1 MTGKERADMN
11 VEAIVV
17 VIIIIV
23 VIVIIMIKIIRF
35 FVLSIKKVL
44 ELFFFSCDDP
54 AFDPLKIPHF
64 QEDKDKNTK
73 KKRDIRTFV
82 CCSWY
87 ILIYWLKTQYNSQW
101 VEVQQSR
108 V

>member
-54 AFDPLKIPHF
+54 AFDPLR
-64 QEDKDKNTK
+64 KNPTFSKTK
-73 KKRDIRTFV
+73 TKTQRRNVIYV
-82 CCSWY
+82 CNVCSWY
-87 ILIYWLKTQYNSQW
+87 GIF
-101 VEVQQSR
+101 
-108 V
+108 

>member
-35 FVLSIKKVL
+35 FVLSIK
-44 ELFFFSCDDP
+44 LF
-54 AFDPLKIPHF
+54 
-64 QEDKDKNTK
+64 
-73 KKRDIRTFV
+73 
-82 CCSWY
+82 
-87 ILIYWLKTQYNSQW
+87 
-101 VEVQQSR
+101 
-108 V
+108 

>member
-17 VIIIIV
+17 VIIIV

-35 FVLSIKKVL
+35 KFYPIKL
-44 ELFFFSCDDP
+44 RTSSCFRTLFFSCDDP

-64 QEDKDKNTK
+64 QKTK
-73 KKRDIRTFV
+73 TKPQRRNV
-82 CCSWY
+82 
-87 ILIYWLKTQYNSQW
+87 IYVHLY
-101 VEVQQSR
+101 VV
-108 V
+108 VGIF